1 MEAREANSYNDF
13 TLVSIYKD
21 SVHKVYIYTLDSCLA
36 MFDDGDDQSVLMIDD
51 EDDFEDSRPSKLT
64 TATVVLHDID
74 FPREYVNMKHP
85 EDYQIQA
92 NAINPTF
99 VVVQRQGHAR
109 LIFRISWKTGSKFMP
124 MTFIV
129 DTGAVQPVYF
139 SKVAMALME
148 AHGLLVVD
156 DVDNDVVELHKP
168 DGTVKKVHYKA
179 TPSHYEPANLIG
191 LRFIMKFGLVV
202 DGDSFRFN
210 QPFDYF

>member
-1 MEAREANSYNDF
+1 
-13 TLVSIYKD
+13 
-21 SVHKVYIYTLDSCLA
+21 
-36 MFDDGDDQSVLMIDD
+36 MFDDGDDLSVLMIND

-64 TATVVLHDID
+64 TAAILLHDID
-74 FPREYVNMKHP
+74 FPPEYVNMKHP
-85 EDYQIQA
+85 EDYQIQDK
-92 NAINPTF
+92 AINPTF

-109 LIFRISWKTGSKFMP
+109 LIFRISWKIGGKFMP
-124 MTFIV
+124 MSFIV

-168 DGTVKKVHYKA
+168 DGSAKKVHYKA

-191 LRFIMKFGLVV
+191 LRFILKFGLVV
-202 DGDSFRFN
+202 DGDSFRFS

>member
-1 MEAREANSYNDF
+1 M
-13 TLVSIYKD
+13 TLHLYPFIKT
-21 SVHKVYIYTLDSCLA
+21 VYTCTTQHETA
-36 MFDDGDDQSVLMIDD
+36 MFDDGDDQSVLMIND
-51 EDDFEDSRPSKLT
+51 EDDLEDSRPNKLT
-64 TATVVLHDID
+64 TATFLLHDID

-92 NAINPTF
+92 KAINPTF

-129 DTGAVQPVYF
+129 DTGAVQPMYF
-139 SKVAMALME
+139 SKAARALME
-148 AHGLLVVD
+148 AHGLLVLD
-156 DVDNDVVELHKP
+156 DVDNDVVELHQP
-168 DGTVKKVHYKA
+168 DGTVKKVHKA
-179 TPSHYEPANLIG
+179 TPSHYKPANLIG
-191 LRFIMKFGLVV
+191 LRFIIKFGLVV